1 MRNNKNKNIKTK
13 IILASA
19 SERRRDI
26 LGLTGLQFTV
36 EESGV
41 EEVMSECVPP
51 RRLARLLSRQKAET
65 VAAREKEKEK
75 EKGKEKEKK
84 KGGNALVIAA
94 DTFISINGRYLGKA
108 QDQAEASAM
117 LRALSGRAHLV
128 VTGYT
133 VIDSSSGKRI
143 SGSSETKVYFRRLHK
158 EEIESYVKT
167 GEPIGKAG
175 AYAIQGLGAALVRKI
190 EGDFFNVV
198 GLPLSALIMTLNKF
212 GIRIL

>member
-1 MRNNKNKNIKTK
+1 MRNNQNKNIKTK

-51 RRLARLLSRQKAET
+51 RRLARLLSRQKAEA
-65 VAAREKEKEK
+65 VAAREKEKK
-75 EKGKEKEKK
+75 KKKK